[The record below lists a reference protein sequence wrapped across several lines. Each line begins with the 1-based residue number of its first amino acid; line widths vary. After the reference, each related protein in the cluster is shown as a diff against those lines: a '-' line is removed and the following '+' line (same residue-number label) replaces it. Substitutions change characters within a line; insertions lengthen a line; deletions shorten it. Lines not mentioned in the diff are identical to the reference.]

1 MCIFRGPKIAVPLFP
16 EQIKLQEEEP
26 YLSFGPF
33 GLCPDLFCSGVL
45 GWRAPA
51 CRSGQ
56 GRRYQLGRGF
66 RWPLRLEEVDAEAQA
81 PVGREIS
88 VPQLRHAPGEL
99 LHARLQVGEDGEVHL
114 SLQAGRGADGDA
126 GALPFDAQVGLL
138 QVQQVVVL
146 IILRDG
152 AEAFFPRFPLWR
164 ETFSLTCLAN

>member
-16 EQIKLQEEEP
+16 EQIKLQEEEA

-33 GLCPDLFCSGVL
+33 DLCSDLFRSGVL
-45 GWRAPA
+45 GRRAPA
-51 CRSGQ
+51 GR

-81 PVGREIS
+81 PVGGEIS
-88 VPQLRHAPGEL
+88 VSQLRHAPGEL

-126 GALPFDAQVGLL
+126 GALPLDAQVGLL
-138 QVQQVVVL
+138 QVRHVVVL
-146 IILRDG
+146 IVLRDG
-152 AEAFFPRFPLWR
+152 AQAFFPRFPLWR
-164 ETFSLTCLAN
+164 ETCSA